1 MNIDQAKAVAIV
13 EILTRLGVHPKRT
26 TNLKSLYLSPLRKEK
41 TPSFWVDTKTNRWHD
56 YGDGRG
62 GDVIDLAAAYLQF
75 TREANTV
82 SDALRWIKNMGVAP
96 FEITPIYAN
105 TDDSAKSDSVLILK
119 TKKPVQHLGLIHYLE
134 KRGIPL
140 EIFNRHLKEVRVH
153 NTHTQKNFSALG
165 FPNEEGGFELRNPFF
180 KGCLGSKAVS
190 FMRGREPKPDS
201 IHLFEGFMDYLS
213 AITQLNGK
221 EFKGDAIV
229 LNSLSC
235 LKQAI
240 PYMQNYG
247 YRMAYSW
254 MDHDEAGAKAKNV
267 LTEFC
272 QTEADLKHI
281 PMNKIYAPHKDV
293 NAWHMHKLNLT
304 L

>member
-13 EILTRLGVHPKRT
+13 EILARLGIHPKRT
-26 TNLKSLYLSPLRKEK
+26 TTGKVLYLSPVRNEK

-62 GDVIDLAAAYLQF
+62 GDVVDLATAYLQF
-75 TREANTV
+75 TREAHTV
-82 SDALRWIKNMGVAP
+82 SDALRWIGNMGVAAYA
-96 FEITPIYAN
+96 ITPIYRPDEHQHHDA
-105 TDDSAKSDSVLILK
+105 SLVLKSKRSI
-119 TKKPVQHLGLIHYLE
+119 QHVGLMHYLD

-140 EIFNRHLKEVRVH
+140 SVAHRHLKELRIQ
-153 NTHTQKNFSALG
+153 NTRTNKYFTALG
-165 FPNEEGGFELRNPFF
+165 FPNEDGGFELRNPFF
-180 KGCLGSKAVS
+180 KGCLRPKAIS
-190 FMRGREPKPDS
+190 FIRGKVPKPEG

-213 AITQLNGK
+213 AISQLQGSS
-221 EFKGDAIV
+221 FADDAII

-247 YRMAYSW
+247 YRIAYSW
-254 MDHDEAGAKAKNV
+254 IDNDEAGMKATNV
-267 LTEFC
+267 ITEFC
-272 QTEADLKHI
+272 QTQIDLRHM
-281 PMNKIYAPHKDV
+281 PMNKVYAPHKDV